1 MFIDYK
7 SYKNKLFWN
16 PPLYPFP
23 QFDGQCW
30 TLSELTDEMLAVV
43 NQALRPQPSEEILVE
58 GYKLQIRR
66 RDMESLSGLNWLND
80 EVKEG
85 GVKTT
90 DPWGGGGMDGI

>member
-1 MFIDYK
+1 
-7 SYKNKLFWN
+7 
-16 PPLYPFP
+16 
-23 QFDGQCW
+23 
-30 TLSELTDEMLAVV
+30 MLAVV

-85 GVKTT
+85 GGVKTT
-90 DPWGGGGMDGI
+90 DPWGGGGMDRI